1 MKNLVLIITVICF
14 TQFSFAQDI
23 LDGAYKKDIR
33 DGDNERLIQ
42 SYQYVREADVMWS
55 TKIER
60 VIDLREKMNQVF
72 YYPLRPINDRQ
83 NLIDVLVQAIK
94 EGTITAYGNASN
106 DDEFQSPMSP
116 SEVENIG
123 LNQLGLQPVFVEEIE
138 DPETGD
144 AILDTTYNDFSDY
157 SHDVKKYRVKEE
169 WFFDKQRSVMEVRI
183 IGICPV
189 IDRRDEDGIYTGE
202 TSLFWVYFPEA
213 RKILS
218 KSEVFNHRRNDAAR
232 LTYDDI
238 FHKRFFSSRI
248 VKESNKYDRKISEY
262 KEGID
267 ALLESEKIKE
277 EIFNLEHD
285 LWEY

>member
-1 MKNLVLIITVICF
+1 MKNIVLVIILLISF
-14 TQFSFAQDI
+14 TQIASAQDI
-23 LDGAYKKDIR
+23 LDGAYEKDIR
-33 DGDNERLIQ
+33 DGGKERMIQ
-42 SYQYVREADVMWS
+42 PYQHVREADVMWS

-60 VIDLREKMNQVF
+60 IIDLREKMNQVF
-72 YYPLRPINDRQ
+72 YYPLLPINDRQ
-83 NLIDVLVQAIK
+83 NLIDVLMQAID
-94 EGTITAYGNASN
+94 EGTITAYGNATN

-116 SEVENIG
+116 SEVEMIG
-123 LNQLGLQPVFVEEIE
+123 IMQGEKMSVEERF
-138 DPETGD
+138 DPDTQEYY
-144 AILDTTYNDFSDY
+144 LDTTFNIFER
-157 SHDVKKYRVKEE
+157 HEVKKYRIKEE

-189 IDRRDEDGIYTGE
+189 IDRKNEDGVYTGE

-218 KSEVFNHRRNDAAR
+218 KSEVFNHRKNDAAR

-267 ALLESEKIKE
+267 ALLEAEKIKE
-277 EIFNLEHD
+277 EIFNIEHD

>member
-1 MKNLVLIITVICF
+1 MKNLVFIITIICF

-33 DGDNERLIQ
+33 DGSNERLIQ
-42 SYQYVREADVMWS
+42 SYQHVREADVMWS

-94 EGTITAYGNASN
+94 EGTLTAYGNASN

-123 LNQLGLQPVFVEEIE
+123 LNQLGLQPMFVEEIE

-157 SHDVKKYRVKEE
+157 AHDVKKYRVKEE

-183 IGICPV
+183 IGLCPV

-202 TSLFWVYFPEA
+202 TSREYVDI
-213 RKILS
+213 KD
-218 KSEVFNHRRNDAAR
+218 RN
-232 LTYDDI
+232 
-238 FHKRFFSSRI
+238 
-248 VKESNKYDRKISEY
+248 
-262 KEGID
+262 
-267 ALLESEKIKE
+267 
-277 EIFNLEHD
+277 
-285 LWEY
+285 

>member
-1 MKNLVLIITVICF
+1 MKNIVLVIISLICF
-14 TQFSFAQDI
+14 SQIASAQDI
-23 LDGAYKKDIR
+23 LDGAYEKDIR
-33 DGDNERLIQ
+33 DGGKERMIQ
-42 SYQYVREADVMWS
+42 PYQHVREADVMWS

-60 VIDLREKMNQVF
+60 IIDLREKMNQVF
-72 YYPLRPINDRQ
+72 YYPLLPINDRQ
-83 NLIDVLVQAIK
+83 NLIDVLMQAID
-94 EGTITAYGNASN
+94 EGTITAYGNATN

-116 SEVENIG
+116 SEVEMIG
-123 LNQLGLQPVFVEEIE
+123 IMQGEKMSVEERF
-138 DPETGD
+138 DPDTQEYF
-144 AILDTTYNDFSDY
+144 LDTTFNIFERYE
-157 SHDVKKYRVKEE
+157 VKKYRIKEE

-189 IDRRDEDGIYTGE
+189 IDRKNEDGVYTGE

-218 KSEVFNHRRNDAAR
+218 KADVFNHRKNDAAR

-267 ALLESEKIKE
+267 ALLEADKIKE
-277 EIFNLEHD
+277 EIFNIEHD

>member
-1 MKNLVLIITVICF
+1 MKNIVLVIILLIS
-14 TQFSFAQDI
+14 FSQIASAQDI
-23 LDGAYKKDIR
+23 LDGAYEKDIR
-33 DGDNERLIQ
+33 DGEKERMIQ
-42 SYQYVREADVMWS
+42 PYQHVREADVMWS

-60 VIDLREKMNQVF
+60 IIDLREKMNQVF
-72 YYPLRPINDRQ
+72 YYPLLPINDRQ
-83 NLIDVLVQAIK
+83 NLIDVLMQAID
-94 EGTITAYGNASN
+94 EGTITAYGNATN

-116 SEVENIG
+116 SEVEMIG
-123 LNQLGLQPVFVEEIE
+123 IMQGEKMSVEERF
-138 DPETGD
+138 DPDTQEYY
-144 AILDTTYNDFSDY
+144 LDTTFNIFER
-157 SHDVKKYRVKEE
+157 HEVKKYRIKEE

-189 IDRRDEDGIYTGE
+189 IDRKNEDGVYTGE

-218 KSEVFNHRRNDAAR
+218 KSEVFNHRKNDAAR

-267 ALLESEKIKE
+267 ALLEAEKIKE
-277 EIFNLEHD
+277 EIFNIEHD

>member
-1 MKNLVLIITVICF
+1 MRNIVLIIISLICF
-14 TQFSFAQDI
+14 SQNASTQDI
-23 LDGAYKKDIR
+23 LDGAYEKDIR
-33 DGDNERLIQ
+33 DGGKERMIQ
-42 SYQYVREADVMWS
+42 PYQHVREADVMWS

-60 VIDLREKMNQVF
+60 IIDLREKMNQVF
-72 YYPLRPINDRQ
+72 YYPLLPINDRQ
-83 NLIDVLVQAIK
+83 NLIDVLMQAIN
-94 EGTITAYGNASN
+94 EGTITAYGNATI

-116 SEVENIG
+116 SEVEMIG
-123 LNQLGLQPVFVEEIE
+123 ILQGEKMSVEELF
-138 DPETGD
+138 DPDTQEYY
-144 AILDTTYNDFSDY
+144 LDTTYNIFER
-157 SHDVKKYRVKEE
+157 HEVKKYRIKEE
-169 WFFDKQRSVMEVRI
+169 WFFDKQRSIMEVRI

-189 IDRRDEDGIYTGE
+189 IDRKNEDGVYTGE

-218 KSEVFNHRRNDAAR
+218 KAEVFNHRKNDAAR
-232 LTYDDI
+232 LTYDDN

-267 ALLESEKIKE
+267 ALLEAEKIKE
-277 EIFNLEHD
+277 EIFNIEHD

>member
-42 SYQYVREADVMWS
+42 SYQHVREADVMWS

-218 KSEVFNHRRNDAAR
+218 KSEVFNHRKNDAAR

>member
-1 MKNLVLIITVICF
+1 
-14 TQFSFAQDI
+14 
-23 LDGAYKKDIR
+23 
-33 DGDNERLIQ
+33 
-42 SYQYVREADVMWS
+42 MWS
-55 TKIER
+55 AKIER
-60 VIDLREKMNQVF
+60 VIDLKEKMNQVF
-72 YYPLRPINDRQ
+72 YYPLLPINDRQ
-83 NLIDVLVQAIK
+83 NLIDVLMQAIN
-94 EGTITAYGNASN
+94 EGTITAYGNATN

-116 SEVENIG
+116 AEVEMIG
-123 LNQLGLQPVFVEEIE
+123 IMQGEKITVEERF
-138 DPETGD
+138 DPDNQEYY
-144 AILDTTYNDFSDY
+144 LDTTYNIFERS
-157 SHDVKKYRVKEE
+157 DVKKYRIKEE

-189 IDRRDEDGIYTGE
+189 IDRKNEEGVYTGE

-218 KSEVFNHRRNDAAR
+218 KAEVFNHRKNDAAR

-267 ALLESEKIKE
+267 ALLEAEKIKT

>member
-1 MKNLVLIITVICF
+1 MKNIVLVIILLIS
-14 TQFSFAQDI
+14 FSQISSAQDI
-23 LDGAYKKDIR
+23 LDGAYEKDIR
-33 DGDNERLIQ
+33 DGEKERMIQ
-42 SYQYVREADVMWS
+42 PYQHVREADVMWS

-60 VIDLREKMNQVF
+60 IIDLREKMNQVF
-72 YYPLRPINDRQ
+72 YYPLLPINDRQ
-83 NLIDVLVQAIK
+83 NLIDVLMQAID
-94 EGTITAYGNASN
+94 EGTITAYGNATN

-116 SEVENIG
+116 SEVEMIG
-123 LNQLGLQPVFVEEIE
+123 IMQGEKMSVEERF
-138 DPETGD
+138 DPDTQEYY
-144 AILDTTYNDFSDY
+144 LDTTFNIFER
-157 SHDVKKYRVKEE
+157 HEVKKYRIKEE

-189 IDRRDEDGIYTGE
+189 IDRKNEDGVYTGE

-218 KSEVFNHRRNDAAR
+218 KSEVFNHRKNDAAR

-267 ALLESEKIKE
+267 ALLEAEKIKE
-277 EIFNLEHD
+277 EIFNIEHD

>member
-1 MKNLVLIITVICF
+1 MKKLAIILIALVCF
-14 TQFSFAQDI
+14 SQVSSAQDI
-23 LDGAYKKDIR
+23 LDGAYQKDIR
-33 DGDNERLIQ
+33 DGDKSRMIQ
-42 SYQYVREADVMWS
+42 SYQHVREADVMWS

-72 YYPLRPINDRQ
+72 YYPLLPINDRQ
-83 NLIDVLVQAIK
+83 NLIDVLMQAIN
-94 EGTITAYGNASN
+94 EGTITAYGNATN

-116 SEVENIG
+116 SEVELIG
-123 LNQLGLQPVFVEEIE
+123 IMEGEKMSVEERF
-138 DPETGD
+138 DPDLQEYY
-144 AILDTTYNDFSDY
+144 LDTTYNIFERSE
-157 SHDVKKYRVKEE
+157 VKSYRIKEE

-189 IDRRDEDGIYTGE
+189 IDRKNEDGVYTGKS
-202 TSLFWVYFPEA
+202 SLFWVYFPEA

-218 KSEVFNHRRNDAAR
+218 KAEVFNHRKNDAAR

-248 VKESNKYDRKISEY
+248 VKESNKYDRKIEEY
-262 KEGID
+262 KQGID
-267 ALLESEKIKE
+267 ALLEAEKIKE